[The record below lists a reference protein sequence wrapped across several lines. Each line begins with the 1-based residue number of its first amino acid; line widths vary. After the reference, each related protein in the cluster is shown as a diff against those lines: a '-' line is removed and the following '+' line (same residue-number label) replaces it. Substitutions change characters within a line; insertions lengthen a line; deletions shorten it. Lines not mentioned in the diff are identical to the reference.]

1 MATPMFRH
9 TYSHREVPDR
19 HPLHALAHHLPKA
32 PMTIGALQP
41 VHIVGMMGRVA
52 DSTNTAGVRYQK
64 PEVSSIPLT
73 RVPMPKLPPTMSASA
88 PATRNHIGSVK
99 VKCDFLSGKAPVAFI
114 G

>member
-19 HPLHALAHHLPKA
+19 HALHALAHHLPKA
-32 PMTIGALQP
+32 PMTIAALQP
-41 VHIVGMMGRVA
+41 VHLAGLA
-52 DSTNTAGVRYQK
+52 DRFAKSKHSDIKYQT
-64 PEVSSIPLT
+64 PQISSIPLT
-73 RVPMPKLPPTMSASA
+73 RVPMPKLPPYTSAPA

-99 VKCDFLSGKAPVAFI
+99 LACAFLSGKAPEAFI

>member
-1 MATPMFRH
+1 MAMPMFRH

-32 PMTIGALQP
+32 PMTIAALQP
-41 VHIVGMMGRVA
+41 VHLAGLA
-52 DSTNTAGVRYQK
+52 DRFVKSKHSDISYQT
-64 PEVSSIPLT
+64 PQISSIPIT
-73 RVPMPKLPPTMSASA
+73 RVPMPKLPPYASAPA

-99 VKCDFLSGKAPVAFI
+99 LACAFLSGKAPEAFI